1 MSDTLIGPA
10 RPPRYPYLTTGGVR
24 VCIDRD
30 CPNCGWPERWADLDL
45 SRPVG
50 EEPPIFGCSRCPY
63 ESKERNR

>member
-1 MSDTLIGPA
+1 MIGPCK
-10 RPPRYPYLTTGGVR
+10 PPRANMTR
-24 VCIDRD
+24 VCIDAD
-30 CPNCGWPERWADLDL
+30 CPDCGWPERWADLDF